1 MNRFTP
7 LDHVKLKGSI
17 AEHMERFFHERI
29 RSEEAHKVV
38 YAEAENAFR
47 SKLDDASG
55 VYGIWQGEF
64 WGKWIISAVRCAEY
78 SGDQETREFIRQGVE
93 HLIALQEPSGY
104 LGTYRDPMNVFA
116 ADVAKTEPLLGW
128 KCDWNWNIWCRKYT
142 LWGMLEA
149 YRLLGDPRI
158 LESAEK
164 QAEFL
169 IHSLHEHNI
178 ALRETGTF
186 FGMPSGSILKP
197 MVLLYEY
204 TQKSIFLDF
213 AKEIAADWDRA
224 DNTPPNLIANALSG
238 KPPYQWYPEP
248 QKWAK
253 VYEMLSCW
261 DGILRLFRHTG
272 EKRLLDAAI
281 QFRRTL
287 MQGDSNALFSVGF
300 NDMLNHAAAR
310 VNALTEPCDVIH
322 WLRFLSELFLLT
334 DDKSCLDDMELA
346 FYNAFLASVYR
357 DGRWGARAVR
367 SHGHHFSA
375 PPQAGLHHNHCCVN
389 NIPRG
394 AFNFAQSVLTT
405 NGNEL
410 SLNFFT
416 DAEVSAQTPDGG
428 SIRLN
433 ITGNYLQTGSADVE
447 CNAELSAPVT
457 LRIRIPRWAAAAQI
471 DGSTVSG
478 DWFRTE
484 LKSGLRKIHLQ
495 FERQPEIRFHEE
507 LEEPVNSRAKWESGE
522 GAAMQE
528 IFRTKPAW
536 TIVYGPVLLA
546 RSKFIGNT
554 EDEMFASALPAG
566 FQVKLSPEPHPKTRC
581 AWRAE
586 ISADGRHFTTHVCDY
601 ASAGDAKI
609 EDPKFFSVFF

>member
-7 LDHVKLKGSI
+7 LNQVKLKGNI

-64 WGKWIISAVRCAEY
+64 WGKWIISAVR
-78 SGDQETREFIRQGVE
+78 
-93 HLIALQEPSGY
+93 
-104 LGTYRDPMNVFA
+104 GTYRDPMNVFA

-310 VNALTEPCDVIH
+310 
-322 WLRFLSELFLLT
+322 
-334 DDKSCLDDMELA
+334 
-346 FYNAFLASVYR
+346 
-357 DGRWGARAVR
+357 
-367 SHGHHFSA
+367 A
-375 PPQAGLHHNHCCVN
+375 PQRP
-389 NIPRG
+389 
-394 AFNFAQSVLTT
+394 
-405 NGNEL
+405 
-410 SLNFFT
+410 
-416 DAEVSAQTPDGG
+416 
-428 SIRLN
+428 
-433 ITGNYLQTGSADVE
+433 
-447 CNAELSAPVT
+447 
-457 LRIRIPRWAAAAQI
+457 
-471 DGSTVSG
+471 
-478 DWFRTE
+478 
-484 LKSGLRKIHLQ
+484 
-495 FERQPEIRFHEE
+495 
-507 LEEPVNSRAKWESGE
+507 SR
-522 GAAMQE
+522 
-528 IFRTKPAW
+528 
-536 TIVYGPVLLA
+536 
-546 RSKFIGNT
+546 
-554 EDEMFASALPAG
+554 
-566 FQVKLSPEPHPKTRC
+566 
-581 AWRAE
+581 
-586 ISADGRHFTTHVCDY
+586 
-601 ASAGDAKI
+601 
-609 EDPKFFSVFF
+609 